1 MDYSG
6 FYPDETI
13 SSFLIRQIKFGAYP
27 HSRVTQ
33 KMLWGNDN
41 YQINTSF
48 PSLIP
53 WVSDNFEMCTSII
66 VDTHTSINYFR
77 PFISSAKY
85 NQVKQALATGDTEFV
100 HKWLGITSNRI
111 NDDANMYY
119 CNECVECDVDSYG
132 VAYWHKAH
140 QLYGVLFCPT
150 HGCRLCS
157 LGVARRT
164 IKLPPQE
171 TDIKIRENRENV
183 NSFSV
188 FSQWALTQ
196 RDFELFEG
204 KTLTN
209 CYRVAL
215 FNKELACNSLRI
227 RQHQLRKDLFNF
239 YQAELKHNCWQS
251 LFSTNMT
258 SPYPQQLFYN
268 YHNCHLHPAKHL
280 ALISYLFSTP
290 ECFIEHY
297 QKADRDIEEHFLAL
311 ANHKPSMK
319 EKPNIKLIMKMF
331 SKGQSLR
338 SIARALKLSVVAVK
352 SKVVAAGGKINSRAS
367 KIFKKERRAIL
378 LKLFKGIP
386 TNVIAKHFKVSVGAV
401 EQILTQH
408 PYIASQRQHFRFRE
422 KQLKHRSILSDA
434 MAKNPNYSRTK
445 LKLKASASYLWLFK
459 NDKQWLYQNLPPS
472 KLNRKPEK

>member
-13 SSFLIRQIKFGAYP
+13 SSFLIRHIKFGAYP
-27 HSRVTQ
+27 HPRVTQ

-53 WVSDNFEMCTSII
+53 WVGDNFEICTTML
-66 VDTHTSINYFR
+66 VDSHTSLNYFR
-77 PFISSAKY
+77 PFLSLSKY
-85 NQVKQALATGDTEFV
+85 TQVKQALVAGDTEFV

-119 CNECVECDVDSYG
+119 CNKCIECDVSRYG

-150 HGCRLCS
+150 HGCQLCS
-157 LGVARRT
+157 LKVTRRAVT
-164 IKLPPQE
+164 LPPQKIDVE
-171 TDIKIRENRENV
+171 TRENIENR

-188 FSQWALTQ
+188 FSHWALTQ
-196 RDFELFEG
+196 SNFELFES

-209 CYRVAL
+209 CYRIAL
-215 FNKELACNSLRI
+215 FNKEFACNSLRI
-227 RQHQLRKDLFNF
+227 RQNHLRRDLIDF

-251 LFSTNMT
+251 LFSTNVT

-268 YHNCHLHPAKHL
+268 YHYCHLHPAKHI

-297 QKADRDIEEHFLAL
+297 QKADRDFEEHFVVLG
-311 ANHKPSMK
+311 NHKPSIK
-319 EKPNIKLIMKMF
+319 EKPNTILIIEMF

-338 SIARALKLSVVAVK
+338 AIARELKLSVVAVK
-352 SKVVAAGGKINSRAS
+352 AKVIAAGGKINTRAS
-367 KIFKKERRAIL
+367 KILKKKRRAIL
-378 LKLFKGIP
+378 LKLFKGIS
-386 TNVIAKHFKVSVGAV
+386 TKIIAKHFKVSVGAV

-408 PYIASQRQHFRFRE
+408 PDIVHQRQHFRYRE
-422 KQLKHRSILSDA
+422 KQAKHRSILSAA
-434 MAKNPNYSRTK
+434 MAKNPNYSRNK
-445 LKLKASASYLWLFK
+445 LKLKVSASYLWLFK
-459 NDKQWLYQNLPPS
+459 NDKQWLYQNLPPR
-472 KLNRKPEK
+472 KLNRKLEK

>member
-13 SSFLIRQIKFGAYP
+13 SSFLIRHIKFGAYP

-53 WVSDNFEMCTSII
+53 WVSDNFEICTSIL

-85 NQVKQALATGDTEFV
+85 SQVKQALAAGDTEFV

-119 CNECVECDVDSYG
+119 CHECVESDVARYG
-132 VAYWHKAH
+132 VAYWHKTH
-140 QLYGVLFCPT
+140 QLYGVLYCPI

-157 LGVARRT
+157 LGVARRS
-164 IKLPPQE
+164 IHLPPQ
-171 TDIKIRENRENV
+171 KIENKNSESTENA

-196 RDFELFEG
+196 SDFELFEG

-209 CYRVAL
+209 CYRIAL
-215 FNKELACNSLRI
+215 FNKEFACSSLRI
-227 RQHQLRKDLFNF
+227 RQHQLRRDLFDF
-239 YQAELKHNCWQS
+239 YQTELKHNCWQS
-251 LFSTNMT
+251 LFSTNTT

-268 YHNCHLHPAKHL
+268 YHHCHLHPAKHI

-297 QKADRDIEEHFLAL
+297 QKADREFEEHFVVL
-311 ANHKPSMK
+311 ANHQPNTK
-319 EKPNIKLIMKMF
+319 EKPNTKLIMKMF
-331 SKGQSLR
+331 RKGQSLR
-338 SIARALKLSVVAVK
+338 AIARSLKLSVVAVK
-352 SKVVAAGGKINSRAS
+352 SKVIAAGGKINTRAS

-386 TNVIAKHFKVSVGAV
+386 TKVIAKHFKVSVGAV

-408 PYIASQRQHFRFRE
+408 PDIANQRQHFRYRE
-422 KQLKHRSILSDA
+422 KQLKHRSILSAA

-445 LKLKASASYLWLFK
+445 LKLKVSASYLWLFK
-459 NDKQWLYQNLPPS
+459 SDKQWLYKNLPPS
-472 KLNRKPEK
+472 KLNRKLEK